1 VEQNESTARRPTGPE
16 LCREFPGQ
24 TRYPGTSPDA
34 TLWYIRDVKNSPA
47 VIITARGIERI
58 SSGHLW
64 IYRADVAEASG
75 AAPGD
80 VVRVVD
86 RKRHFWGQALY
97 SDKSQIALRL
107 LTRESRPFDRAFLTE
122 RILAAAAFRSQVVE
136 GARAYRLLAAEGDL
150 LPSLIVDRYA
160 ECFVMQTLSQG
171 MERLKPD
178 VVEILREHF
187 APVSILERNDAAVR
201 ALEGLPERVGI
212 LAGQD
217 VNEVIVEEAGIR
229 FRYDLKGGQKTGGFL
244 DQRENRAAAK
254 NYARGRLLDC
264 FTYTGAFAVTLA
276 QQCES
281 VLAVD
286 ISADALK
293 LARRN
298 QELNG
303 ISNIEWRETNCF
315 DLLKAA
321 DQEGQRFD
329 MVILDP
335 PAFARQKSSRE
346 PALRGYKELNLRAL
360 KILNPGGYLLT
371 CSCSF
376 HVSEADLLAA
386 VASAALDAHRTV
398 TVVERRTQSRDHPIL
413 LTVPETHYLKCLILR
428 VL

>member
-1 VEQNESTARRPTGPE
+1 V
-16 LCREFPGQ
+16 
-24 TRYPGTSPDA
+24 D
-34 TLWYIRDVKNSPA
+34 SPA
-47 VIITARGIERI
+47 VTITARGIDRI
-58 SSGHLW
+58 AAGHLW
-64 IYRADVAEASG
+64 IYRTDVVDASS

-80 VVRVVD
+80 VVRLVD
-86 RKRHFWGQALY
+86 RKKRFWGQALY

-107 LTRESRPFDRAFLTE
+107 LTRESRPFDRAFLAE
-122 RILAAAAFRSQVVE
+122 RIRAAAAFREHVVE
-136 GARAYRLLAAEGDL
+136 GARAYRLIAAEGDL

-160 ECFVMQTLSQG
+160 ECFVLQTLSQG

-178 VVEILREHF
+178 VVGILKEQF
-187 APVSILERNDAAVR
+187 APASILERNDVAVR
-201 ALEGLPERVGI
+201 ALEGLPAQAGV
-212 LAGQD
+212 LAGED
-217 VNEVIVEEAGIR
+217 RNEVIVDEAGVKIC
-229 FRYDLKGGQKTGGFL
+229 YDLKGGQKTGGFL

-264 FTYTGAFAVTLA
+264 FTYTGAFAVALA

-293 LARRN
+293 LAQRN
-298 QELNG
+298 QDLNG
-303 ISNIEWRETNCF
+303 ISNIEWREANCF
-315 DLLKAA
+315 DFLKAA

-329 MVILDP
+329 MVIVDP

-346 PALRGYKELNLRAL
+346 SALRGYKELNLRAL
-360 KILNPGGYLLT
+360 KILNPGGFLLT

-376 HVSEADLLAA
+376 HVSEADLLAT

-398 TVVERRTQSRDHPIL
+398 AVVERRTQSRDHPIL